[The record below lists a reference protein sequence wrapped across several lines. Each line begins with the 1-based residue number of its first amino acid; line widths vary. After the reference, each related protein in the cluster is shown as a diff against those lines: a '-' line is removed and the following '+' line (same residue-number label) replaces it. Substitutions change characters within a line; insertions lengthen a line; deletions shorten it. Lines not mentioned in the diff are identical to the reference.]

1 MSDLVFKNLK
11 AIGKDKILYVA
22 WIGNV
27 DHIAGSRTADIKVL
41 LYPLKS
47 NSIKNFKG
55 NISELEY
62 WDYREATIDVGYLT
76 ILRLGQ
82 LVKDGR
88 VIGKV
93 DSYLPKKIFNVQF
106 NPNHKFQVL
115 PIEEF
120 YLNITERIINAKDEQ
135 GETVKKSVNNKEY
148 NFPLIKFHKSEVIC
162 LRNDLEQIS
171 EYDLIL
177 FPCIETIQFYFCV
190 SDNLSQ
196 ELFTGGLVHESNTI
210 FSPKYV
216 VPEAKLN
223 EGFAHHIRLR
233 ERIPDDDH
241 LVVGR
246 IAYSRDAMRA
256 AMAIYNPIRAGGIN
270 KKIDEN
276 ITINPVCFFPFNGE
290 STISVHGR
298 EIEANGP
305 QDEYKGKKIF
315 LVFNILDCTGRFP
328 FEKIFHSR
336 DNDGTEGDSD
346 GQQKSNWSEPS
357 NNNDKDG
364 KDTDDK
370 EPSANSGSS
379 HNKNSKRLS
388 ITEVAN
394 RFLHKVE
401 SEKIKIGK
409 RNDVDGKPIFV
420 PPAVEADEFNTSPE
434 TDDESGSGG
443 LDISVEPDEK
453 DSEEEKNI
461 KEEKKAQVIRA
472 KDRYEKHFQE
482 VVKLFIKTGLCDSE
496 PFSED
501 DLGYIYFEP
510 SRYLTDNPQKF
521 TSKSLSYKWSTG
533 GYLKVSEGKKRW
545 TGCRSAVAVLI
556 TEKESKK
563 QFILV
568 DILKTENEE
577 KKPGYPI
584 LCLHSSEREHMT
596 LPFLKKVLKAC
607 AENGGV
613 SLLNHQMKEFE
624 REYVYHYFDHGEITT
639 HNSIITLFLQKLG
652 FSLPEYERKVK
663 KEKSDVVENKEA

>member
-11 AIGKDKILYVA
+11 AIGKDKILYLA
-22 WIGNV
+22 WIGSV
-27 DHIAGSRTADIKVL
+27 DHIAGSRTAHIKVL

-62 WDYREATIDVGYLT
+62 WDYREAAIDVGYLP

-82 LVKDGR
+82 LIKDGR
-88 VIGKV
+88 VIGSV
-93 DSYLPKKIFNVQF
+93 ESYLPKKVFNVQF
-106 NPNHKFQVL
+106 SPDHKFQLL

-120 YLNITERIINAKDEQ
+120 YLKITERSITARDEKGQII
-135 GETVKKSVNNKEY
+135 KKNIKTKEY

-162 LRNDLEQIS
+162 LRNGLEQAS

-177 FPCIETIQFYFCV
+177 FPCIETIQFYFCT

-216 VPEAKLN
+216 VPDTKLN
-223 EGFAHHIRLR
+223 DGFVHHIRLR
-233 ERIPDDDH
+233 DRIPDHDH

-246 IAYSRDAMRA
+246 IAYSREAMRA
-256 AMAIYNPIRAGGIN
+256 AIAIYNPIRAAGIN
-270 KKIDEN
+270 KQIDDN

-290 STISVHGR
+290 SVISVQGR
-298 EIEANGP
+298 EIEANGY

-315 LVFNILDCTGRFP
+315 LAFNILDCTGRFP

-346 GQQKSNWSEPS
+346 GEQKSNWPEPG
-357 NNNDKDG
+357 NNNDKNE
-364 KDTDDK
+364 KDTHDK
-370 EPSANSGSS
+370 EPGANSGLS

-388 ITEVAN
+388 VTQIGN

-409 RNDVDGKPIFV
+409 RNDLDGKPIFI
-420 PPAVEADEFNTSPE
+420 PPAVETDEFNTSPE
-434 TDDESGSGG
+434 ADDESSSGG
-443 LDISVEPDEK
+443 LDIIVEPAK
-453 DSEEEKNI
+453 DFGGKKNI
-461 KEEKKAQVIRA
+461 EEDKKAQVIRA
-472 KDRYEKHFQE
+472 KDRYEKHFHE

-501 DLGYIYFEP
+501 DSGYIYFEP
-510 SRYLTDNPQKF
+510 SLYLTDNPQKF

-533 GYLKVSEGKKRW
+533 GYLKDSKGKKRW

-584 LCLHSSEREHMT
+584 LCLHSSETEHMT
-596 LPFLKKVLKAC
+596 LPFLKKVLMAC

-613 SLLNHQMKEFE
+613 SLLNHQMKVFE
-624 REYVYHYFDHGEITT
+624 REYIYHYFDHARLLLITALL
-639 HNSIITLFLQKLG
+639 HYSFR
-652 FSLPEYERKVK
+652 S
-663 KEKSDVVENKEA
+663 